1 MAVAPTG
8 AIYKAL
14 EFDGVS
20 SRTYG
25 VYITGEAVYNAPERD
40 VEMITIPGRSGSFAL
55 DNGRFENITVT
66 YPAGIFA
73 ETEADF
79 RAAISDFRNFLCS
92 RKGYVRLQDEYNP
105 NEYRMAVY
113 KSGLEVEPAM
123 LKAGEFEITFDCKPQ
138 RWLTSGETATT
149 VANNGTITNP
159 TLFDSSPLLEVTG
172 YGNIGINGETITV
185 ENGEVGTILLASK
198 SANGDETIT
207 SLQIT
212 VDYSG
217 YSSTVNAGDGI
228 RGYFYTNNEIM
239 GKPAPGGSYYTIST
253 IDGVASGLAGK
264 SFVNKDYFYTLTA
277 FPSSNQTVTFT
288 NSYAIVLTNNVSF
301 TLTITRTITNSTSG
315 IITFLDQV
323 TTSTNVSSYMRH
335 NIIKIETENVRILS
349 TYSSLGNP
357 TYIDLD
363 IGEAYKISN
372 NTAISLNDTV
382 KIPAELPKLKPG
394 TNTFTKANTVTQLK
408 VVPRWWKV

>member
-1 MAVAPTG
+1 MAVANTFTFG
-8 AIYKAL
+8 SAN
-14 EFDGVS
+14 S
-20 SRTYG
+20 STYG
-25 VYITGEAVYNAPERD
+25 VVIEGPGNYSAAKRA
-40 VEMITIPGRSGSFAL
+40 VEMISIPGRNGEFAL
-55 DNGRFENITVT
+55 DKGHFENITVEYNVVIQNT
-66 YPAGIFA
+66 TQATF
-73 ETEADF
+73 ETSVASF
-79 RAAISDFRNFLCS
+79 KNAIVSQ
-92 RKGYVRLQDEYNP
+92 KGYQRLTDTYHP

-113 KSGLEVEPAM
+113 AGGFDEDPAFHGNGAIF
-123 LKAGEFEITFDCKPQ
+123 KVKFNCKPQ
-138 RWLTSGETATT
+138 RFLTSGETATT
-149 VANNGTITNP
+149 VANNGTMSNP
-159 TLFDSSPLLEVTG
+159 TLFDSKPLLEVTG

-185 ENGEVGTILLASK
+185 ENGEVGTISLASK

-212 VDYSG
+212 VDYSA
-217 YSSTVNAGDGI
+217 YSSTVNAGDEI

-239 GKPAPGGSYYTIST
+239 GKLASGGSYYTIST

-264 SFVNKDYFYTLTA
+264 SFANKDYFYTLTA

-288 NSYAIVLTNNVSF
+288 NSYAIVLSNNVSF

-408 VVPRWWKV
+408 VVPRWWKI